1 MIKYHKI
8 TENNRKKI
16 QSEISKYLKKEKNI
30 LFVYLHGS
38 FLQKKFR
45 DIDIGI
51 YLSKVFTKKQVLKY
65 ELYLET
71 QMSNKFGYEF
81 DVRVLNHAPL
91 SFKFKVIK
99 NSILLFSKDEKIR
112 VDFESLSFVK
122 YHDFEL
128 YRNMYLREAFGI
140 KV

>member
-1 MIKYHKI
+1 MKKHHRI

-16 QSEISKYLKKEKNI
+16 QKKIAKYLKNEKSI
-30 LFVYLHGS
+30 IFAYLHGS

-51 YLSKVFTKKQVLKY
+51 YLRRVFTKKQVLKY

-71 QMSNKFGYEF
+71 QMSNSFGYEF

-91 SFKFKVIK
+91 SFKYKVIK
-99 NSILLFSKDEKIR
+99 NSVLLFSKDEKRR

-128 YRNMYLREAFGI
+128 YRKMYLRDAFGV